1 MDEYSALMIHIKKR
15 MRYEPTEEQNLQI
28 YLTKVAEQLN
38 SLFVDSMIFPVI
50 FGRHDELQGLF
61 TSALSAASYFRLF
74 EIMCYPVAVTGGIGI
89 GEWTVRMEDGTSA
102 QQQGTAYDRAEEA
115 VKTVSKKKTQRLR
128 IHSSREDG
136 MANYLLNV
144 SKDMLSA
151 QNSIQNRL
159 QLIAEI
165 LYPFVENRTW
175 IRFENHGLRLLTLKE
190 NFGPAKQMV
199 DKIAK
204 VPEQTISWKK
214 NVYVQEPIFIT
225 GEKKEGEEA
234 VILKNV
240 SSSIAVTAKKSRQ
253 NVETIMKR
261 GKLLTIRIMDYMALQ
276 YIKRYY

>member
-1 MDEYSALMIHIKKR
+1 M
-15 MRYEPTEEQNLQI
+15 
-28 YLTKVAEQLN
+28 
-38 SLFVDSMIFPVI
+38 
-50 FGRHDELQGLF
+50 
-61 TSALSAASYFRLF
+61 
-74 EIMCYPVAVTGGIGI
+74 I

-115 VKTVSKKKTQRLR
+115 FKDCVKEEDTEAA

-144 SKDMLSA
+144 SMTCMECTEFDPELSPVD
-151 QNSIQNRL
+151 
-159 QLIAEI
+159 AEI

-204 VPEQTISWKK
+204 VPKQTISWKK

>member
-1 MDEYSALMIHIKKR
+1 MIHIKKR
-15 MRYEPTEEQNLQI
+15 MRYERTEEQNLQV

-38 SLFVDSMIFPVI
+38 SLFIDSLVFPVI

-61 TSALSAASYFRLF
+61 SSSLSAASYFRLF
-74 EIMCYPVAVTGGIGI
+74 EIMCYPVAITGGIGI
-89 GEWTVRMEDGTSA
+89 GEWTVRMEQGTSA
-102 QQQGTAYDRAEEA
+102 QQQGSAYDRAEDA
-115 VKTVSKKKTQRLR
+115 VKAAKKRKTQRLR
-128 IHSSREDG
+128 IHSSKEDG
-136 MANYLLNV
+136 MTNYLLNV
-144 SKDMLSA
+144 SMDMLSE

-175 IRFENHGLRLLTLKE
+175 IRFENHGLKLLTLKE
-190 NFGPAKQMV
+190 NFEPAKQMV

-240 SSSIAVTAKKSRQ
+240 SSNIAVIAKKSRQ

-261 GKLLTIRIMDYMALQ
+261 GKIFTIRIMDYMALQ
-276 YIKRYY
+276 YLKRYY